1 MPSTHVVNTVFAKSL
16 KAKEGFTDY
25 GEGGGRLKEK
35 DRDGERRDVS
45 GFQLSETQWT
55 KCPSVN
61 KQNSHVFNRLSL
73 TRSSLPFTMSA
84 GREQLM

>member
-16 KAKEGFTDY
+16 KAKEGFTDS
-25 GEGGGRLKEK
+25 GEGGRLKGKEMY
-35 DRDGERRDVS
+35 GES
-45 GFQLSETQWT
+45 GLQLSETLFR
-55 KCPSVN
+55 SVN
-61 KQNSHVFNRLSL
+61 KKDSQVFRRPCL